1 MPDRP
6 QEPSADSAPQSTA
19 RSKVQPSQRLVPRP
33 SARPFPGNREIVRLL
48 SVILAFAALVLVSL
62 WLFSKLY
69 PVLIFVAIAGVL
81 SLLVRPITDWLNER
95 RIGRFQMP
103 RVVAALLTMLLT
115 YGIILGIPSAFS
127 PLIVQQAEVLSQVS
141 PQEVIGSLEEPLAD
155 IESYLKRIGIPAD
168 NLEEELQHWLGE
180 LVGVIS
186 FSSIFS
192 GTVGVI
198 SNLAVGF
205 FAVSFTTFFM
215 LRERRLFS
223 RAVLAATPEQQMPK
237 MRKVL
242 KSSRKMLRRYLLG
255 LLLQAT
261 AFAAMTTIGLS
272 ILGVKYA
279 LLIGIFGALMNIIPY
294 LGPILAGAFAIA
306 MAITGN
312 VGEPFDTVLLPL
324 IIKVFIVYWIS
335 QILDNNVFQPT
346 IFANVVSAHPL
357 EIFLVV
363 MSAGFLAGIPGMI
376 VAIPSYSI
384 LRILA
389 REFLSEYKIVQALTG
404 SMDA

>member
-1 MPDRP
+1 MA
-6 QEPSADSAPQSTA
+6 ESPSGPGPKQF
-19 RSKVQPSQRLVPRP
+19 PS
-33 SARPFPGNREIVRLL
+33 NTEIVRLL
-48 SVILAFAALVLVSL
+48 SVVLAFATAVLVFL

-69 PVLIFVAIAGVL
+69 PVLIYVAIAGVL
-81 SLLVRPITDWLNER
+81 SLLIRPMTNWLNER
-95 RIGRFQMP
+95 KIGRWQLP
-103 RVVAALLTMLLT
+103 RTLAALMTLLLT
-115 YGIILGIPSAFS
+115 YGVLLSIPTAFS
-127 PLIVQQAEVLSQVS
+127 PLIVQQAEILGQVN
-141 PQEVIGSLEEPLAD
+141 PQEIIGSLDEPIAD
-155 IESYLKRIGIPAD
+155 IEAYLKSIGIPAD
-168 NLEEELQHWLGE
+168 DLEGELQHWLGE

-186 FSSIFS
+186 FSNLFS

-198 SNLAVGF
+198 SNLAVGL

-223 RAVLAATPEQQMPK
+223 RAVLAATPEGHMTQ

-261 AFAAMTTIGLS
+261 VFATMTTIGLS

-294 LGPILAGAFAIA
+294 LGPILAGTFAIA
-306 MAITGN
+306 MAITSN
-312 VGEPFDTVLLPL
+312 IDAPFDAVLLPL

-335 QILDNNVFQPT
+335 QVLDNNVFQPA
-346 IFANVVSAHPL
+346 IFANVASAHPL

-363 MSAGFLAGIPGMI
+363 MSAGFLAGVPAMI
-376 VAIPSYSI
+376 VAIPSYTI

-389 REFLSEYKIVQALTG
+389 REFLSEYKVVQALTG
-404 SMDA
+404 SMDD